1 MFEISAWCI
10 VVSVVLTAAV
20 WLDGR
25 RHQPLWRLP
34 AIVWAVVV
42 GVTWI
47 GIIPYAAARARGR
60 TRRPVTVGVR

>member
-10 VVSVVLTAAV
+10 VVSVALTGAV

-34 AIVWAVVV
+34 SIAWALFV

-47 GIIPYAAARARGR
+47 GIVLYVVARAMGR
-60 TRRPVTVGVR
+60 MRRPVSVGAR